1 MTWNLAQ
8 WSIGYQTSV
17 YNMMLTEIHGLDPQV
32 STLIY
37 ILNGIGLLIATPIAG
52 YLVKY
57 SILSRRAVSYAG
69 FITLSIGMVIRTGDF
84 FDEPMLWMAILG

>member
-69 FITLSIGMVIRTGDF
+69 FITLSIGMFIRTGDF